1 MPAPVQQDCGTLT
14 QRRRVDPKTQGNLIM
29 RVVNAAAD
37 VRKLY
42 STSRGRKRELAV
54 RVWAGRGEVRM
65 IHVVLDPAVEV

>member
-1 MPAPVQQDCGTLT
+1 
-14 QRRRVDPKTQGNLIM
+14 M